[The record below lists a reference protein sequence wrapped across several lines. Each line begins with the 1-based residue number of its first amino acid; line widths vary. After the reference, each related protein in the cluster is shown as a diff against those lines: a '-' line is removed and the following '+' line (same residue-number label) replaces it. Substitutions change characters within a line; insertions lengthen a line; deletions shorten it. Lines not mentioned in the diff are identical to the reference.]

1 MLHLHHFQSR
11 RRDGIERVLKFWGGR
26 LKDPQS
32 ERNLAE
38 VLGRA
43 DLLIDGLEMLLP
55 AGKLSREAVVHVQKA
70 AMLAHGALQVE
81 GKQ

>member
-1 MLHLHHFQSR
+1 MLHHFQDTR
-11 RRDGIERVLKFWGGR
+11 REGIVRVLKFWSGR
-26 LKDPQS
+26 LADPQN

-55 AGKLSREAVVHVQKA
+55 AGKLSREAVTHVQKA
-70 AMLAHGALQVE
+70 AMLAHGALFVE
-81 GKQ
+81 EGR